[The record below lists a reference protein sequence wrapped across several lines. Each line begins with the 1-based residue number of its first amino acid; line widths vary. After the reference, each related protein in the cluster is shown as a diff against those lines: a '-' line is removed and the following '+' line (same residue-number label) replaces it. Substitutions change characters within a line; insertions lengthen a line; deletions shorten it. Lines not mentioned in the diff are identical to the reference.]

1 MKTFVNWVLHTQ
13 SESDPN
19 GQDVR
24 TEPKFEL
31 PNGEVFTGS
40 WCRPQNDG
48 PGLQATTLMMFADT
62 LIANGQSDYV
72 KQYLWTGDSNVYYG
86 GAIKRDLDY
95 IVTGFTSDTCDLWE
109 EIRSSNFFWNRYT
122 MKKAMGMGA
131 DFASRMGDSS
141 TSSSYKSVEQ
151 KINSTLYNDH
161 WSGYVYE
168 STSRTK
174 DSAVIV
180 GFNAGYDENDGMYAP
195 TSYEVAATVSS
206 YNTLFCNEYKV
217 NSDDTSAG
225 YPGVLY
231 GRYGGDTYAGG
242 NPWVLST
249 AALAQLLYR
258 GAIHILDHGVPNATA
273 LAKWKE
279 AFNTSKDLPTDRTAL
294 AYLFASAADGVLLR
308 LRVHVQNDGGHLAE
322 QIDRN
327 TGKQV
332 SAEDL
337 TW

>member
-1 MKTFVNWVLHTQ
+1 
-13 SESDPN
+13 
-19 GQDVR
+19 
-24 TEPKFEL
+24 
-31 PNGEVFTGS
+31 
-40 WCRPQNDG
+40 
-48 PGLQATTLMMFADT
+48 MMFADT

-174 DSAVIV
+174 VLILILLL
-180 GFNAGYDENDGMYAP
+180 FYIILLKL
-195 TSYEVAATVSS
+195 SS
-206 YNTLFCNEYKV
+206 YYYLNYFILGFCCNC
-217 NSDDTSAG
+217 
-225 YPGVLY
+225 
-231 GRYGGDTYAGG
+231 
-242 NPWVLST
+242 W
-249 AALAQLLYR
+249 
-258 GAIHILDHGVPNATA
+258 
-273 LAKWKE
+273 
-279 AFNTSKDLPTDRTAL
+279 F
-294 AYLFASAADGVLLR
+294 
-308 LRVHVQNDGGHLAE
+308 
-322 QIDRN
+322 
-327 TGKQV
+327 
-332 SAEDL
+332 
-337 TW
+337 